1 MMLEKMKKSIFI
13 INVILVLAVAVL
25 FVIVLN
31 DDKNSTIVEDKS
43 SNEELKDH
51 GIVYINIDSLIINYE
66 YARKLSE
73 DLLRKEESSRADFN
87 ERARVF
93 QQDMMEFQRKLQNNG
108 FLSLE
113 RAQNEE
119 NRLREKEMELQELNN
134 RLSNEL
140 MQQQERMNQELRDTI
155 TLFLDS
161 YCREKSHRL
170 VLSNTLGDNILYA
183 EPMFDITT
191 DVVRLLNIRYAE
203 AR

>member
-1 MMLEKMKKSIFI
+1 MLEKMKKSIFI